1 MRVVVPKEVRPGE
14 TRVAATADSVAQLLK
29 MGFSVAIEAGAGV
42 AAGVTDDDYAAA
54 GATIVAET
62 RELWAQGDLVLKI
75 APPTRHPALGVDEA
89 ELLREGAMIATFIQA
104 DLNPDLLPALARRRA
119 TVLAM
124 EKVPRITRAQ
134 KMDALSSMANLAGYR
149 AIVEAAGLFGSFFC
163 GQFTAAGKVPP
174 ARVLVIGAGVAGLA
188 AIGAARG
195 LGAEVRAFDTRAA
208 AREQVESMGASFLE
222 VMVQEDGDGGGGYAK
237 VMSQAFID
245 AEMALFRAQA
255 REVDIVVTTA
265 LIPGR
270 KAPKLWLAD
279 MVESMKPGSIVVDL
293 AASHGGNCD
302 LTVPGEHVVH
312 GGVHILGA
320 TDLTQKMAPIAS
332 RLYARNLTHL
342 LDDLTKDGEVILD
355 PMDDVVRGA
364 VLQIDGVAPT
374 WPEKEAVVAPSAPQA
389 APAAS
394 ASTSTSAS
402 AAKPDRPARPA
413 PPAKAGHGGHG
424 GHGAPADAGD
434 GKLGIWLASGAVAAL
449 AVLWMALTGGGHDQA
464 TTASGQAF
472 LQHLTVFVLSCVVG
486 WHVVWNVSP
495 ALHTPLMSVTNAIS
509 GIIVLGGLLHLAT
522 ASHGDAAA
530 LVEGSALVKGLGIAA
545 VALATINIAGGFLV
559 TRRMLAMFRK

>member
-14 TRVAATADSVAQLLK
+14 TRVAATADSVALLIK
-29 MGFSVAIEAGAGV
+29 MGYSVTVEAGAGV
-42 AAGVTDDDYAAA
+42 EAGVTDADYATA
-54 GATIVAET
+54 GATIEAVT
-62 RELWAQGDLVLKI
+62 RTLWARGDLVLKI
-75 APPTRHPALGVDEA
+75 APPAMHPTLGCHEA
-89 ELLREGAMIATFIQA
+89 ELLREGAMIASFIQA
-104 DLNPDLLPALARRRA
+104 DLNPDLLPALAKRRA

-149 AIVEAAGLFGSFFC
+149 AVVEAAGLFGSFFC

-188 AIGAARG
+188 AIAAARG

-222 VMVQEDGDGGGGYAK
+222 VTVQEDGEGGGGYAK
-237 VMSQAFID
+237 VMSKAFID

-255 REVDIVVTTA
+255 LEVDIVITTA

-270 KAPKLWLAD
+270 PAPKLWLAD
-279 MVESMKPGSIVVDL
+279 MVEAMKPGSIVVDL

-302 LTVPGEHVVH
+302 LTLPGEHIVH
-312 GGVHILGA
+312 NGVHLLGA

-342 LDDLTKDGEVILD
+342 LDDLTKDGEVNLD

-364 VLQIDGVAPT
+364 VVQIDGVAPA
-374 WPEKEAVVAPSAPQA
+374 WPEKEAPVPTPAPAAAPASAVAPAAASTARAPRESRA
-389 APAAS
+389 APAAKS
-394 ASTSTSAS
+394 
-402 AAKPDRPARPA
+402 
-413 PPAKAGHGGHG
+413 GHG
-424 GHGAPADAGD
+424 GHGATADAGD

-449 AVLWMALTGGGHDQA
+449 AVLWMALTGGGNDAA

-509 GIIVLGGLLHLAT
+509 GIIVLGGLLHLA
-522 ASHGDAAA
+522 AAGHGDAATA
-530 LVEGSALVKGLGIAA
+530 VEGSALVKGLGIAA

>member
-1 MRVVVPKEVRPGE
+1 MRIVVPKEIRPGE
-14 TRVAATADSVAQLLK
+14 TRVAATADSVTLLVK
-29 MGFSVAIEAGAGV
+29 MGFSVAVEADAGVGAGV
-42 AAGVTDDDYAAA
+42 DDAAYAAA
-54 GATIVAET
+54 GATIVSDV
-62 RELWAQGDLVLKI
+62 RELWGQGDLVLKI
-75 APPTRHPALGVDEA
+75 APPAMHPTLGCHEA
-89 ELLREGAMIATFIQA
+89 ELMREGAMIASFIQS
-104 DLNPDLLPALARRRA
+104 DLNPELLPALAKRRA

-149 AIVEAAGLFGSFFC
+149 AIIEAANHFGSFFC

-195 LGAEVRAFDTRAA
+195 LGADVRAFDTRAA
-208 AREQVESMGASFLE
+208 AREQVESMGATFLE
-222 VMVQEDGDGGGGYAK
+222 VTVEEDGEGGGGYAK

-255 REVDIVVTTA
+255 LEVDIVVTTA

-279 MVESMKPGSIVVDL
+279 MVESMKPGSIIVDL
-293 AASHGGNCD
+293 ASSHGGNCD
-302 LTVPGEHVVH
+302 LTVPGQHVVH
-312 GGVHILGA
+312 NGVHILGA
-320 TDLTQKMAPIAS
+320 TDLTQQMAPVAS

-374 WPEKEAVVAPSAPQA
+374 WPEKEAPVAPTAPS
-389 APAAS
+389 PGP
-394 ASTSTSAS
+394 SAS
-402 AAKPDRPARPA
+402 AAAAAPKPKREPRPATT
-413 PPAKAGHGGHG
+413 KAGHGGHG

-434 GKLGIWLASGAVAAL
+434 SKLGIWLASGAVAGL
-449 AVLWMALTGGGHDQA
+449 AVLWMALTGGGQDA
-464 TTASGQAF
+464 STAASGQAF

-530 LVEGSALVKGLGIAA
+530 LVEGSALVKGLGLAA